1 MAKTSTVSACG
12 RKRRFYNLHIK
23 MILLISFLLICIL
36 IVLGIFLNQ
45 LVAKTNETQI
55 GKRALTVASAVAGM
69 DEVVEALERNDSV
82 AIQAIVNPIQEA
94 THAEYI
100 VVGDNNSIRYSHPVE
115 ERVGEKMVGG
125 DNDRALIQGESYI
138 SKQTG
143 SLGPAIRGKVPI
155 VNENGKI
162 VGVVSVGF
170 LNGNVE
176 ALINEEK
183 SVIWFYI
190 SLVFVL
196 GILGAICISSYVKR
210 VLFHMEPEEI
220 SELLLQKEAILQS
233 TKEGIVAVNQ
243 HGELTM
249 LNKAASEMIAVNG
262 QVDSTIYGQ
271 LFHRVQETELE
282 WDKEMLLGDSV
293 VLVNRMPIIENG
305 EFAGAVATFR
315 RKTDI
320 EHLTKEFSQMKQ
332 YANTLRSQ
340 AHEFSNK
347 LYTILGLIQLDKIEE
362 AEAFIQ
368 QERDTQDQWLT
379 FLADRVAD
387 PFVHGLLQGKHSQ
400 ANEADITLTIQEDS
414 QLAQPVEGQ
423 RQTALLTGV
432 GNIVEN
438 AIESIKMSHPKRREI
453 SIYFT
458 DGEEDIYFEIEDS
471 GTGISPEEADR
482 IFDQDYSTK
491 SDYGRG
497 TGLALTRKAL
507 REVGGEIMV
516 EPSEL
521 GGALF
526 ILVIPK
532 KEL

>member
-1 MAKTSTVSACG
+1 MVTLQPIPKRG
-12 RKRRFYNLHIK
+12 RKKSFYNLHIK

-55 GKRALTVASAVAGM
+55 GKRALTVASSVAGM
-69 DEVVEALERNDSV
+69 DEIVKALERNDSD

-100 VVGDNNSIRYSHPVE
+100 VVGDTNSIRYSHPIE

-125 DNDRALIQGESYI
+125 DNDRALLYGESYI
-138 SKQTG
+138 SKKTG

-155 VNENGKI
+155 LNEEGKI

-170 LNGNVE
+170 LNEKVE

-183 SVIWFYI
+183 SVIWIYI
-190 SLVFVL
+190 AFVFIL
-196 GILGAICISSYVKR
+196 GILGAICIASYVKR
-210 VLFHMEPEEI
+210 MLFHMEPEEI

-243 HGELTM
+243 HGELMM
-249 LNKAASEMIAVNG
+249 LNKAAMEMVAVNG
-262 QVDSTIYGQ
+262 QVNSNVFDQ
-271 LFHRVQETELE
+271 LFHRVQETEME
-282 WDKEMLLGDSV
+282 WDQEMLLGDSV
-293 VLVNRMPIIENG
+293 VLVNRMPITVNN
-305 EFAGAVATFR
+305 EFTGAVATFR

-320 EHLTKEFSQMKQ
+320 EHLTKELSQMKQ
-332 YANTLRSQ
+332 YANTLRAQ

-362 AEAFIQ
+362 AEVFIQ
-368 QERDTQDQWLT
+368 QERDTQGQWLT
-379 FLADRVAD
+379 FLANRVAD
-387 PFVHGLLQGKHSQ
+387 PFVHGLLQGMQSQ
-400 ANEADITLTIQEDS
+400 ANEVNINLKIQEDS
-414 QLAQPVEGQ
+414 ELTEPLEGQ

-432 GNIVEN
+432 GNIIEN
-438 AIESIKMSHPKRREI
+438 AIESIKLFNPKHREI
-453 SIYFT
+453 SIFFK
-458 DGEEDIYFEIEDS
+458 DGEKDVYFEIEDS
-471 GTGISPEEADR
+471 GNGISPEASER
-482 IFDQDYSTK
+482 IFEDGYSTK
-491 SDYGRG
+491 GHYGRG